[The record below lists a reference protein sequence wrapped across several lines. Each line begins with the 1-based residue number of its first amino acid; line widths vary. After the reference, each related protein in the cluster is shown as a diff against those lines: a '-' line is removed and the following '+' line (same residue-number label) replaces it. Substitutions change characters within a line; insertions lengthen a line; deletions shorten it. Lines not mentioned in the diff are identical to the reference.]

1 MYGEGRGVEG
11 GREGGG
17 KGFEIARRVFEGRS
31 FVFIEKE
38 IKRMRK
44 SRDKKS
50 EGMGRGGKG
59 RENGMG
65 GRVI

>member
-1 MYGEGRGVEG
+1 MNVWGGEGSR

-44 SRDKKS
+44 SRGQK
-50 EGMGRGGKG
+50 E
-59 RENGMG
+59 
-65 GRVI
+65 